1 MADQQTVTISIF
13 DKDYK
18 ISCDQEEVQ
27 ALRDSA
33 HYLDKKMREVKSSRT
48 VMGLDRIAVMAAL
61 NITNELLQKAHQ
73 NHTLQDE
80 QGSASSRLAEAE
92 TRLSA
97 LIEQLKHRSA

>member
-1 MADQQTVTISIF
+1 
-13 DKDYK
+13 
-18 ISCDQEEVQ
+18 
-27 ALRDSA
+27 
-33 HYLDKKMREVKSSRT
+33 MREVKSSRT

-73 NHTLQDE
+73 NHVLQDE
-80 QGSASSRLAEAE
+80 QGSASSHLAETE